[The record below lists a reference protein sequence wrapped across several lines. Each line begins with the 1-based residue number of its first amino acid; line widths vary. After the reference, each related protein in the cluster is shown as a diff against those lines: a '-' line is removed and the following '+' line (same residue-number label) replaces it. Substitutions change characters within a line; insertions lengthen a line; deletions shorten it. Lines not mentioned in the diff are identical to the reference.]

1 MSIYSRYSDAKAM
14 PGTIVVSLYRSGNE
28 IRAFIREV
36 AEPQTGDTIFP
47 AEEMEPEAAF
57 RIAENK
63 NRDINRPVLVE
74 LKEDISWN
82 DAWGELR

>member
-1 MSIYSRYSDAKAM
+1 MSIYYRYSDANALE
-14 PGTIVVSLYRSGNE
+14 GTIVVSLYRSGDE
-28 IRAFIREV
+28 IRAFIEEV
-36 AEPQTGDTIFP
+36 AEPQTGETIFP

-63 NRDINRPVLVE
+63 NRDPSRPVLVE
-74 LKEDISWN
+74 LKEGITWN